1 MQARRIKA
9 DGVDLYTETFGDPS
23 DPVVLFIMGAMA
35 SAVWWPE
42 DFCRQLADRGRYVIR
57 YDHRDTGRST
67 SYEPGRITYTVD
79 DLAEDAVGVLDAYGI
94 FQAHF
99 IGMSLGGL
107 LSQLVA
113 LKYPDRVL
121 SLTLIASERLAS
133 EEDPDMP
140 PMDPRILAYHA
151 QAGDLD
157 WSDREAEVEYQVG
170 AWRLLV
176 GSAHLFDEAAIR
188 RMAEEDFERTDNLLT
203 SMNHALLTGGERW
216 SDRLDE
222 VRAPALVVHGTE
234 DRFLPYAHG
243 VALTEALPEATLMML
258 EGTGHELHGADWGII
273 LDAVERHTASR

>member
-1 MQARRIKA
+1 
-9 DGVDLYTETFGDPS
+9 V
-23 DPVVLFIMGAMA
+23 
-35 SAVWWPE
+35 
-42 DFCRQLADRGRYVIR
+42 
-57 YDHRDTGRST
+57 
-67 SYEPGRITYTVD
+67 
-79 DLAEDAVGVLDAYGI
+79 
-94 FQAHF
+94 
-99 IGMSLGGL
+99 GGL

-170 AWRLLV
+170 AWRLLA
-176 GSAHLFDEAAIR
+176 GSAHPFDEAAIR

-243 VALTEALPEATLMML
+243 VALTEALPEATLLML